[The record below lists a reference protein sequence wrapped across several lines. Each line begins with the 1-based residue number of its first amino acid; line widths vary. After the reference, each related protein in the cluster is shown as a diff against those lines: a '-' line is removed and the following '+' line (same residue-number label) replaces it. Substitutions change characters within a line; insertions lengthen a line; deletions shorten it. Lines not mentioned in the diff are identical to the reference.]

1 MMPPRTHLDGDWFG
15 RGIPGNVR
23 LGSDV
28 YLDSSYGFDGVS
40 ESMHGGVSI
49 GDASGAY
56 DRAAFVVGPRGQVAV
71 GRYTVLNGCYLVCED
86 RITIGDHCLLAW
98 GAVITDVWTGASSS
112 DTRRAVLRDA
122 ARSDDRSLG
131 AGDDAR
137 PVTIGDNVWIG
148 FDSVVMPGTVIG
160 RGAVVS
166 SRSVVSGDIPAY
178 SVVVGNPGRVIRT
191 LDPDDTDVAQRQAFS
206 EHLRPARG

>member
-1 MMPPRTHLDGDWFG
+1 MTHPRTHLDGDWFS

-28 YLDSSYGFDGVS
+28 YLDSSYGLDGVVAS
-40 ESMHGGVSI
+40 ANSGVSI

-56 DRAAFVVGPRGQVAV
+56 ERASFLVGPRGLVAV
-71 GRYTVLNGCYLVCED
+71 GRYTVLNSCYVICEE

-98 GAVITDVWTGASSS
+98 GAVITDVWSGASSC
-112 DTRRAVLRDA
+112 DTRRAVLRNA
-122 ARSDDRSLG
+122 AHGDDRWLG

-148 FDSVVMPGTVIG
+148 FDAVVMPGTVIG

-166 SRSVVSGDIPAY
+166 SRSVVSGDIPPY

-191 LDPDDTDVAQRQAFS
+191 LDADDTDVAQRQAFA